1 MARTFP
7 TTPDP
12 ILDALEAARDAQA
25 ALATVAARTRYDV
38 DSEPFDRAV
47 VQSDRTIA
55 PALKTVP
62 TTLAGLIAYVDY
74 VRTLGDDLPA
84 GMDHE
89 VLETV
94 ATALNP

>member
-25 ALATVAARTRYDV
+25 ALATVAARTRYAI
-38 DSEPFDRAV
+38 DSEPFDRVV
-47 VQSDRTIA
+47 VQSDRAIA

-62 TTLAGLIAYVDY
+62 ATLAGLVSL
-74 VRTLGDDLPA
+74 LGFRPRSW
-84 GMDHE
+84 
-89 VLETV
+89 
-94 ATALNP
+94 